1 MTVIELL
8 ELLSDLP
15 EDAQVML
22 ASQPAWP
29 FEYSLG
35 EPVVVE
41 YDDGVPTVY
50 LPEGTQTRYLPSA
63 AARELGWRE

>member
-8 ELLSDLP
+8 EALSDLP

-35 EPVVVE
+35 DPVVVDVE
-41 YDDGVPTVY
+41 GEPLVY
-50 LPEGTQTRYLPSA
+50 LPEGTQTRYLPGA